1 MQPSSFTLLK
11 NSNILHKLAFM
22 KQHPIQLSFSNSH
35 LHIQKLYKR
44 KMPGGKE
51 VSRNWLSVHV
61 ENNELKSVYYPICI
75 AFFKHIHIAVKK
87 HEESR
92 SHNFAVQNYIQAS
105 SKQCIELKVNRN
117 LLNLKKI
124 QVQENIHVIEQI
136 FDIIKFL
143 GKQSLPFRGS
153 GSSEGLYQLGKIGN
167 RHLNNGNFLE
177 LVQFTAKEIQF
188 YKNT

>member
-92 SHNFAVQNYIQAS
+92 SIT
-105 SKQCIELKVNRN
+105 
-117 LLNLKKI
+117 LLFKI
-124 QVQENIHVIEQI
+124 I
-136 FDIIKFL
+136 FK
-143 GKQSLPFRGS
+143 P
-153 GSSEGLYQLGKIGN
+153 
-167 RHLNNGNFLE
+167 HLNNVLNLR
-177 LVQFTAKEIQF
+177 LTEI
-188 YKNT
+188 Y